1 MTRTPPKPPRS
12 CTDLRR
18 DVPSNQPVS
27 KPYRFG
33 SDDVGPMFWA
43 AVAVL
48 VVLAAAIVAL
58 GGPA

>member
-1 MTRTPPKPPRS
+1 MTRTPPKPPIVHRIE
-12 CTDLRR
+12 TRR
-18 DVPSNQPVS
+18 AEQPVS
-27 KPYRFG
+27 KRYMFG